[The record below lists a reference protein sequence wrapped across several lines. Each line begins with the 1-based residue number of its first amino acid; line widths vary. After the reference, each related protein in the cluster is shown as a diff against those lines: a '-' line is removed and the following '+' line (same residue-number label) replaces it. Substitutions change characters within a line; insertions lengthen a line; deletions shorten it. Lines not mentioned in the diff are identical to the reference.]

1 MWWWYVL
8 VCILVK
14 ERNSYCGICVHTFCN
29 AYLVWLTADAK
40 TYSYK
45 HYSLKNVRFGMRSG
59 RNKPE
64 QYVVAKCLSWWD
76 IGFHLKEKEKLFSGT
91 TCTDTNMYA
100 TSTFTMSVEK
110 KGWADKVVIFLI
122 TNELIVCVWV
132 SSQAQLTSSSR
143 FFSFSFFC
151 PSTHVSTFFG
161 VKRDFPSVY
170 LLLWTYICIY
180 YFYVLSTST
189 LPYHHRN
196 ILYLWIN
203 TDFFCSQLQCYYTF
217 VLTHWLTS
225 FQHCGELA
233 HSYKEKT
240 LLLIIL
246 VWMYTQHKKTS
257 FTKKSSPVIV
267 QQKCNNVWMN
277 EH

>member
-1 MWWWYVL
+1 M
-8 VCILVK
+8 
-14 ERNSYCGICVHTFCN
+14 H
-29 AYLVWLTADAK
+29 
-40 TYSYK
+40 
-45 HYSLKNVRFGMRSG
+45 
-59 RNKPE
+59 
-64 QYVVAKCLSWWD
+64 
-76 IGFHLKEKEKLFSGT
+76 
-91 TCTDTNMYA
+91 CTDTNMYA

-122 TNELIVCVWV
+122 TNELIVCVRV
-132 SSQAQLTSSSR
+132 SSQAQLTSSLR

-203 TDFFCSQLQCYYTF
+203 TDFFARNCSAIIFSYS
-217 VLTHWLTS
+217 LTDWLASSTAANL
-225 FQHCGELA
+225 HTA
-233 HSYKEKT
+233 
-240 LLLIIL
+240 
-246 VWMYTQHKKTS
+246 
-257 FTKKSSPVIV
+257 TKKIL
-267 QQKCNNVWMN
+267 CYW
-277 EH
+277 